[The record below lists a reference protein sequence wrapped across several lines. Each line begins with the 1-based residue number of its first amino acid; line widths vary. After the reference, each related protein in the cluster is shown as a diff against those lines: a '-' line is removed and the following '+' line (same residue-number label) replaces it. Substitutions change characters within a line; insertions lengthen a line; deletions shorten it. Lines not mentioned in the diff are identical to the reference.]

1 MIKWTLVKLIRLYQ
15 LAISPFLGS
24 CCRFFP
30 TCSEY
35 AMECIQKHGALKGS
49 WLTLKRL
56 AKCHPFHSGGSD
68 PAP

>member
-35 AMECIQKHGALKGS
+35 AMERIQKHGALKGS